1 MSELRLHLM
10 QYDEDLAVARL
21 EPGESPHWNWRSGPL
36 QSVTATNSETSVI
49 CAFAEV
55 PTGVTVQ
62 GPLRGFEIAGP
73 LDFSMVGVMS
83 GLLEPLA
90 RKAIAILAI
99 STYDTD
105 WILVRADQAEEAAV
119 VWRRHGH
126 TVMPARL
133 SAGGAP

>member
-10 QYDEDLAVARL
+10 QHAPEIAVARL
-21 EPGESPHWNWRSGPL
+21 DPGQLPGWEWRRGPL
-36 QSVTATNSETSVI
+36 ASVTVTSGETSVI
-49 CAFAEV
+49 CPFDAV
-55 PTGVTVQ
+55 PPGITRQ

-73 LDFSMVGVMS
+73 LDFSMVGVMA

-90 RKAIAILAI
+90 RKDISVLAC

-105 WILVRADQAEEAAV
+105 WILVRADAADDAAT

-133 SAGGAP
+133 SGGDS

>member
-10 QYDEDLAVARL
+10 QHDDDIAVARL
-21 EPGESPHWNWRSGPL
+21 EPGQTPDWHWQSGPL
-36 QSVTATNSETSVI
+36 ASVTSTSGETSVI
-49 CAFAEV
+49 CPFEAV
-55 PTGVTVQ
+55 PPGVTVQ

-90 RKAIAILAI
+90 RKAISILAL

-105 WILVRADQAEEAAV
+105 WILVRADAAEEAAT

-133 SAGGAP
+133 SGGSSS